1 MPDSRTTRSARRQF
15 GSMSEWV
22 VQVAVVALFAL
33 TCGVLAAAWTRGR
46 LGTAAIVVC
55 LVAVAAWALTFAA
68 ISVELGDASS
78 FATCTTGC
86 TTVHYVV
93 ALGFVASP
101 LLIAVAALAMIVAR
115 GSRWRLRRTGEN
127 HL

>member
-1 MPDSRTTRSARRQF
+1 
-15 GSMSEWV
+15 MSEWV
-22 VQVAVVALFAL
+22 VQVAVVVLFAL

-55 LVAVAAWALTFAA
+55 LLAAATWALTFVAIAA
-68 ISVELGDASS
+68 EFRDANS

-86 TTVHYVV
+86 TTAHYVAAV
-93 ALGFVASP
+93 AFVASP

-115 GSRWRLRRTGEN
+115 GSRWRLRRAREN
-127 HL
+127 HS